1 MASKRESVTV
11 KEAYKRERNRIQ
23 RQVNRMKKRGYEFE
37 KSPVP
42 AIPKTI
48 TAGSVR
54 RLQAITTKKLYE
66 MAKFV
71 DIETGEILP
80 AKKGRALERR
90 RSAVKARA
98 TRIRKKRESEV
109 SAVVEEEIAELIAD
123 LIKGQ
128 REEQDKEAQIRKK
141 RRKKQDEENVER
153 MRSDS
158 QYSDQFESGVIA
170 EQRVN
175 DLLDSLE
182 RDFPKTIEALR
193 EAIISGIQN
202 EGKKKFWQRVANN
215 PNIFNDIEDIFY
227 KPGDH
232 IRPTA
237 FNKVMNLFMNR
248 PMTAKESQNAQDRYD
263 YDTSSSSDFDP
274 DERF

>member
-90 RSAVKARA
+90 RSAVKARD
-98 TRIRKKRESEV
+98 TRIRKKREPEV
-109 SAVVEEEIAELIAD
+109 SAFGEEIAD
-123 LIKGQ
+123 LINEWQ
-128 REEQDKEAQIRKK
+128 REEQDKEAQRRKK

-153 MRSDS
+153 MRTDS
-158 QYSDQFESGVIA
+158 QYSDQFESCEIA

-193 EAIISGIQN
+193 EAIELGIQN

-215 PNIFNDIEDIFY
+215 PNIFNDIEDICY
-227 KPGDH
+227 KPVDH

-237 FNKVMNLFMNR
+237 FNKVMNFFMNR

>member
-80 AKKGRALERR
+80 GKKGRALERR
-90 RSAVKARA
+90 RSAVKARD
-98 TRIRKKRESEV
+98 TRIRKKRV
-109 SAVVEEEIAELIAD
+109 GEEIAELIKG

-128 REEQDKEAQIRKK
+128 REEQDKEAQRRKK

-153 MRSDS
+153 MRTDS
-158 QYSDQFESGVIA
+158 QYSDQFESGEIA

-193 EAIISGIQN
+193 EAIKSGIRN
-202 EGKKKFWQRVANN
+202 EGKKKFWQRVADN

-227 KPGDH
+227 APGDH

-237 FNKVMNLFMNR
+237 FNKVMNFFMNR
-248 PMTAKESQNAQDRYD
+248 PMTAKESQNAQDRYE

>member
-98 TRIRKKRESEV
+98 TRIRKKREPEV
-109 SAVVEEEIAELIAD
+109 SSFGEEIAE

-128 REEQDKEAQIRKK
+128 REEQDKEAQRRKK
-141 RRKKQDEENVER
+141 RRKKQDEENVDR
-153 MRSDS
+153 MRTDS
-158 QYSDQFESGVIA
+158 QYSDQFESGEIA
-170 EQRVN
+170 ERRVN
-175 DLLDSLE
+175 DLFDSLE

-193 EAIISGIQN
+193 EAIKLGIQN

>member
-98 TRIRKKRESEV
+98 TRIRKKREPEV
-109 SAVVEEEIAELIAD
+109 SAFGEEIAE

-128 REEQDKEAQIRKK
+128 REEQDKEAQRRKK

-153 MRSDS
+153 MRTDS
-158 QYSDQFESGVIA
+158 QYGDQFDSGEIA
-170 EQRVN
+170 EHWVN
-175 DLLDSLE
+175 DWLNSLE

-193 EAIISGIQN
+193 EAIKSGIQN

-215 PNIFNDIEDIFY
+215 PNIFDDIKDIFY

-237 FNKVMNLFMNR
+237 FNKIMNFFLNR

>member
-71 DIETGEILP
+71 DIETGEILS

-98 TRIRKKRESEV
+98 TRIVR
-109 SAVVEEEIAELIAD
+109 EEIAQ

-128 REEQDKEAQIRKK
+128 LEEQDKEAQRRKK
-141 RRKKQDEENVER
+141 RRKKQDEENVYR
-153 MRSDS
+153 MRTDS
-158 QYSDQFESGVIA
+158 QYSDQFESGAIA

-193 EAIISGIQN
+193 EAIKSGIQN

-237 FNKVMNLFMNR
+237 FNKIMNFFMNR

>member
-66 MAKFV
+66 MAEFV

-98 TRIRKKRESEV
+98 TRIRKKREPEV
-109 SAVVEEEIAELIAD
+109 SAFGEEIAE

-128 REEQDKEAQIRKK
+128 REEQRRKK
-141 RRKKQDEENVER
+141 GRKKQDEENVER
-153 MRSDS
+153 MRTDS
-158 QYSDQFESGVIA
+158 QYGDQFESGEIA

-193 EAIISGIQN
+193 EAIKSGIQN

-215 PNIFNDIEDIFY
+215 PNVFNDIEDIFY